1 MTPVE
6 RRTGPR
12 TGEGRE
18 ASAPRGQRGFAL
30 LVALL
35 ALMALSI
42 LAAAGA
48 FVARSDDRISSSHAA
63 TVRARELARSGLSEY
78 LGTGAG
84 VPGRRVFVHGRD
96 TAIVIATRLLL
107 VADDGSRV
115 LHLLTG
121 RGVRVR
127 RGRPNAVRTVGAVL
141 LRDDSLPGGRAE
153 RPGTRHEPGRP

>member
-1 MTPVE
+1 MTVAE
-6 RRTGPR
+6 RPTGQR
-12 TGEGRE
+12 KRG
-18 ASAPRGQRGFAL
+18 PRGQRGFAL

-35 ALMALSI
+35 ALTALSI

-48 FVARSDDRISSSHAA
+48 FVARSDSRISSGHAA
-63 TVRARELARSGLSEY
+63 TVRARELARSGFSEY
-78 LGTGAG
+78 LGTGSG

-96 TAIVIATRLLL
+96 TAIVTATRLLL
-107 VADDGSRV
+107 VEDDGSRV

-127 RGRPNAVRTVGAVL
+127 PGRPDAVRTLGAVL

-153 RPGTRHEPGRP
+153 RPGTRYEPERP